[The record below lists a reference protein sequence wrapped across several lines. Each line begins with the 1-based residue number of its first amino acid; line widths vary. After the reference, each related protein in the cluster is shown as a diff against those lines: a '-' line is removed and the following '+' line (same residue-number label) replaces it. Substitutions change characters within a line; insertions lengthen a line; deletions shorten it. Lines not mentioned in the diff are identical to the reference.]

1 MSELPDGKRPVGRPS
16 SYQDHYPGLLIEHMR
31 EGGSFWSFAAV
42 VGVSMQTLNVWL
54 DKHDEF
60 VEARQIGKALELQ
73 FWENVAMK
81 TATGQ
86 MDGNPTLIIWNQKNK
101 FPKIYKERPGT
112 QKVQSQVQLQHI
124 AAIQS
129 LVAGL
134 PPEQLLMMAN
144 VIADK
149 MAQDPK
155 ALEAPKDE
163 KKG

>member
-1 MSELPDGKRPVGRPS
+1 
-16 SYQDHYPGLLIEHMR
+16 MR

-42 VGVSMQTLNVWL
+42 VGVSMQTLSVWL
-54 DKHDEF
+54 DKHEEF
-60 VEARQIGKALELQ
+60 VEAKKIGKGLELQ
-73 FWENVAMK
+73 FWENVALK

-129 LVAGL
+129 LVSGL

-144 VIADK
+144 AIADK
-149 MAQDPK
+149 MAKDPK

-163 KKG
+163 TKG